1 MTNILCKGTIIKPK
15 GKKNKMDFLKRA
27 WAEVD
32 LDSIEYNLKEY
43 RRLIGEKTE
52 IMCVVKASCYGHFDN
67 GVVPFLENEM
77 NVHWFA
83 VSNIHEAH
91 RLRDMGIK
99 GEILILGYTP
109 PENAKWL
116 TRLDIIQACT
126 ELSYAKALSENADG
140 KVRIHAAIDTGMT
153 RIGLHGETDK
163 IYGELKDIEA

>member
-67 GVVPFLENEM
+67 GVVPFLENATHLLRM
-77 NVHWFA
+77 RSGSQGLTSF
-83 VSNIHEAH
+83 
-91 RLRDMGIK
+91 RLAQSFHMLKRFQK
-99 GEILILGYTP
+99 TLTARYAYTP
-109 PENAKWL
+109 LL
-116 TRLDIIQACT
+116 TR
-126 ELSYAKALSENADG
+126 E
-140 KVRIHAAIDTGMT
+140 
-153 RIGLHGETDK
+153 
-163 IYGELKDIEA
+163 

>member
-67 GVVPFLENEM
+67 GVVPFLETK
-77 NVHWFA
+77 WTFA
-83 VSNIHEAH
+83 G
-91 RLRDMGIK
+91 LRYPTYTKPTGSGIW
-99 GEILILGYTP
+99 
-109 PENAKWL
+109 A
-116 TRLDIIQACT
+116 
-126 ELSYAKALSENADG
+126 
-140 KVRIHAAIDTGMT
+140 
-153 RIGLHGETDK
+153 
-163 IYGELKDIEA
+163 

>member
-77 NVHWFA
+77 VIRWFA

-99 GEILILGYTP
+99 GEISFRLAQSFHMLKHFQKTLTARYAYT
-109 PENAKWL
+109 L
-116 TRLDIIQACT
+116 LSTRA
-126 ELSYAKALSENADG
+126 
-140 KVRIHAAIDTGMT
+140 
-153 RIGLHGETDK
+153 
-163 IYGELKDIEA
+163 

>member
-77 NVHWFA
+77 DIRWFA

-99 GEILILGYTP
+99 G
-109 PENAKWL
+109 
-116 TRLDIIQACT
+116 
-126 ELSYAKALSENADG
+126 
-140 KVRIHAAIDTGMT
+140 
-153 RIGLHGETDK
+153 
-163 IYGELKDIEA
+163 